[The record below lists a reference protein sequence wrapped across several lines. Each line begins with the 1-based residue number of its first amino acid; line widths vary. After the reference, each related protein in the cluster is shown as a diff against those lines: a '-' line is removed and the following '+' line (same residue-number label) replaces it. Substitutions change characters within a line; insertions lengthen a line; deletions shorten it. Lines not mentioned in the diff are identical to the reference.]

1 MQMFAM
7 ALKILVA
14 FSGGV
19 AAALQATL
27 ASFMGQRVGL
37 MASVFI
43 IHLGGTLF
51 AAALLLGQGGGNIA
65 QWRMLPWY
73 VLGAGT
79 LGVGILSSVNYAI
92 PRLGVGTTI
101 TLFVAAQ
108 LMVGALV
115 DHFGL
120 LGTAVRPFD
129 VTRTFGAVTLL
140 VGTWLMLR

>member
-1 MQMFAM
+1 MFSM
-7 ALKILVA
+7 ALKLLVA

-19 AAALQATL
+19 AAALQGTL
-27 ASFMGQRVGL
+27 ASFMGQRVGV

-43 IHLGGTLF
+43 VHLGGTLL
-51 AAALLLGQGGGNIA
+51 AAVLLLGQGGGNIA
-65 QWRMLPWY
+65 QWRMVPWY
-73 VLGAGT
+73 ALGAGT
-79 LGVGILSSVNYAI
+79 LGVGILSSISYAI

-108 LMVGALV
+108 LTVGALV

-120 LGTAVRPFD
+120 LGTHVRPVD
-129 VTRTFGAVTLL
+129 ITRSFGMATLL

>member
-1 MQMFAM
+1 MIGM
-7 ALKILVA
+7 ALKILIA

-37 MASVFI
+37 MSSVFI
-43 IHLGGTLF
+43 IHLGGTML
-51 AAALLLGQGGGNIA
+51 AAALLLGQGGSNIA

-73 VLGAGT
+73 ALGAGT

-92 PRLGVGTTI
+92 PRLGVGTTL
-101 TLFVAAQ
+101 TLFVSAQ
-108 LMVGALV
+108 LTVGALV

-120 LGTAVRPFD
+120 LGTDVRPID
-129 VTRTFGAVTLL
+129 VTRTLGVAALL

>member
-1 MQMFAM
+1 MLGM
-7 ALKILVA
+7 ALKLLVA

-27 ASFMGQRVGL
+27 ASLMGQRVGL

-43 IHLGGTLF
+43 VHVGGTLL
-51 AAALLLGQGGGNIA
+51 AGALLLVQGGGNIA
-65 QWRMLPWY
+65 AWRSVPWY
-73 VLGAGT
+73 ALGAGT
-79 LGVGILSSVNYAI
+79 LGVGILSAVNYAI

-108 LMVGALV
+108 LTVGAIV

-120 LGTAVRPFD
+120 LGANVRPFD
-129 VTRTFGAVTLL
+129 IGRTLGVTSLL
-140 VGTWLMLR
+140 VGTWLMVR